1 MSRRRE
7 LFLVISMI
15 LISFIPF
22 SVFLYLGRME
32 RACIILPLSALV
44 LSFSLISL
52 KRGKTLISLVLYLV
66 DLILVA
72 SVSLSTSITVHGAE
86 GSDTAVFVI
95 YTLVPYFSLIPL
107 YICKKKKGWISLT
120 LGALLSL
127 SLMFVTSSYLNR
139 YSFLYELNGNYSLYS
154 ELGKYSFLFLAVGVL
169 SLLFF
174 KTDRNYLNY
183 GMILLSIVLL
193 APMESC
199 RIGEGLLL
207 SFLSSSRIMILTLV
221 LLVYVISE
229 KKVIR
234 KSERRNIV
242 FKDMVYEEVKPLKK
256 RPRKPK
262 FEVPPNVPVFR
273 VNLTQKYE
281 NDSVNN
287 EQIDG

>member
-7 LFLVISMI
+7 LFLVISM
-15 LISFIPF
+15 LFLSFIPL
-22 SVFLYLGRME
+22 SVSLYLGRME
-32 RACIILPLSALV
+32 RASLFLPLSALIIG
-44 LSFSLISL
+44 FSLIAL

-72 SVSLSTSITVHGAE
+72 SVSLSTSITVHGAK
-86 GSDTAVFVI
+86 GSDTVVFVI

-107 YICKKKKGWISLT
+107 YICRKRKGWISLT

-127 SLMFVTSSYLNR
+127 PLLLVAFSYLNR

-183 GMILLSIVLL
+183 GMLLLSIALL
-193 APMESC
+193 APMESY

-207 SFLSSSRIMILTLV
+207 SFLSSSRIMTLTLV

-242 FKDMVYEEVKPLKK
+242 FKNMVYEEVKPLKK

-273 VNLTQKYE
+273 VNLTQKHE
-281 NDSVNN
+281 NDSLNN

>member
-7 LFLVISMI
+7 LFLVMSM
-15 LISFIPF
+15 LLLSFIPL

-32 RACIILPLSALV
+32 RASIILPLSALV
-44 LSFSLISL
+44 LSLSLIALKRGKSLISL
-52 KRGKTLISLVLYLV
+52 ALYLL
-66 DLILVA
+66 DLLIVA
-72 SVSLSTSITVHGAE
+72 SVSLSTSLTVHGAK
-86 GSDTAVFVI
+86 GSDTVVFVI

-107 YICKKKKGWISLT
+107 YICRKRKGWISLT

-127 SLMFVTSSYLNR
+127 ALLVVTSSYLNR

-154 ELGKYSFLFLAVGVL
+154 KLGKYSFLFLAVGVL

-183 GMILLSIVLL
+183 GMLLLSIALL
-193 APMESC
+193 APMESY

-207 SFLSSSRIMILTLV
+207 SFLSSSRIMTLTLV
-221 LLVYVISE
+221 LLVNVISE

-242 FKDMVYEEVKPLKK
+242 FKNMVYEEVKPLKK

-273 VNLTQKYE
+273 VDLTHKSDY
-281 NDSVNN
+281 DIKNN
-287 EQIDG
+287 EQSDS

>member
-7 LFLVISMI
+7 LFLTASM
-15 LISFIPF
+15 LLLSFIPL
-22 SVFLYLGRME
+22 SVSLYLGRME
-32 RACIILPLSALV
+32 RASIILPLSALV
-44 LSFSLISL
+44 LSISLIVL
-52 KRGKTLISLVLYLV
+52 KKGKTLISLVLYLV

-72 SVSLSTSITVHGAE
+72 SVSLSTSITVHGAK
-86 GSDTAVFVI
+86 GSDTVVFVI

-107 YICKKKKGWISLT
+107 YICRKRKGWISLT
-120 LGALLSL
+120 LGALISL
-127 SLMFVTSSYLNR
+127 SLLFVTSSYLNR

-183 GMILLSIVLL
+183 GMLLLSIVLL
-193 APMESC
+193 APMESY

-207 SFLSSSRIMILTLV
+207 SLLSSSRIISLLLV

-242 FKDMVYEEVKPLKK
+242 FKNMVYEEVKPLKK

-273 VNLTQKYE
+273 VNLTHKTR
-281 NDSVNN
+281 NDGINN
-287 EQIDG
+287 EQNDE

>member
-7 LFLVISMI
+7 LFLTASM
-15 LISFIPF
+15 LLLSFIPF
-22 SVFLYLGRME
+22 SVSLYLGRME
-32 RACIILPLSALV
+32 RASLFLPLSALIIG
-44 LSFSLISL
+44 FSLIAL

-72 SVSLSTSITVHGAE
+72 SVSLSTSIAVYGAKGRDTV
-86 GSDTAVFVI
+86 VFVI
-95 YTLVPYFSLIPL
+95 YTLIPYFSLIPL
-107 YICKKKKGWISLT
+107 YICRKRKGWISLT

-127 SLMFVTSSYLNR
+127 SLLFVTSNYLNR
-139 YSFLYELNGNYSLYS
+139 YSFLYELNGNYTVYS
-154 ELGKYSFLFLAVGVL
+154 ELGKYSFLFLSVGVL

-183 GMILLSIVLL
+183 GMLLLSIVLL
-193 APMESC
+193 APMEIY
-199 RIGEGLLL
+199 RIGEELLL
-207 SFLSSSRIMILTLV
+207 SFLSSSRIMTLSLV

-242 FKDMVYEEVKPLKK
+242 FKNMVYEEVKPLKK

-273 VNLTQKYE
+273 TNLTQKYE
-281 NDSVNN
+281 NDSINN
-287 EQIDG
+287 EQSVD

>member
-7 LFLVISMI
+7 LFLVISM
-15 LISFIPF
+15 LLLSFIPF
-22 SVFLYLGRME
+22 SVSLYLGRME
-32 RACIILPLSALV
+32 RASIILPLSALA
-44 LSFSLISL
+44 LSFSVISL
-52 KRGKTLISLVLYLV
+52 KRGKTLISLVFYLV

-72 SVSLSTSITVHGAE
+72 SVSLSTSITVHGAK
-86 GSDTAVFVI
+86 GSDTVIFVI

-107 YICKKKKGWISLT
+107 YICRKMKGWISLT

-127 SLMFVTSSYLNR
+127 SLLFVTSSYLNR

-154 ELGKYSFLFLAVGVL
+154 ELGKYSFFFLSVGVL

-183 GMILLSIVLL
+183 GMLLLSIVLL
-193 APMESC
+193 APMESY

-242 FKDMVYEEVKPLKK
+242 FKNMVYEEVKPLKK

-273 VNLTQKYE
+273 ANLTHKSD
-281 NDSVNN
+281 NDIINN

>member
-7 LFLVISMI
+7 LFLVISI
-15 LISFIPF
+15 LLLSFMPF
-22 SVFLYLGRME
+22 SFSLYLGRME
-32 RACIILPLSALV
+32 RTSIILPLSALV

-52 KRGKTLISLVLYLV
+52 KRGKALISLVLYLV

-72 SVSLSTSITVHGAE
+72 SVSLSTSITVHGAK
-86 GSDTAVFVI
+86 GSDTVVFVI

-107 YICKKKKGWISLT
+107 YICRKRKGWISLT

-127 SLMFVTSSYLNR
+127 PLLLVVINYLNR
-139 YSFLYELNGNYSLYS
+139 YSFLYELNGNYSVYS
-154 ELGKYSFLFLAVGVL
+154 ELGKYSFLFLTVGVL

-183 GMILLSIVLL
+183 GMLLLSIALL
-193 APMESC
+193 APMESY

-207 SFLSSSRIMILTLV
+207 SFLSSSRIMTLTLV

-273 VNLTQKYE
+273 VDLTHKSDY
-281 NDSVNN
+281 DIINN
-287 EQIDG
+287 EQTDG

>member
-7 LFLVISMI
+7 LFLVISM
-15 LISFIPF
+15 LLLSFIPL
-22 SVFLYLGRME
+22 SVSLYLGRME

-44 LSFSLISL
+44 LSFSLIAL
-52 KRGKTLISLVLYLV
+52 KRGNSLISLVFYLV

-72 SVSLSTSITVHGAE
+72 SVSLSTSLTVHGAK
-86 GSDTAVFVI
+86 GSDTVVFVI

-107 YICKKKKGWISLT
+107 YICRKRKGWISLT
-120 LGALLSL
+120 LGALISL
-127 SLMFVTSSYLNR
+127 SLLFVTSSYLNR

-183 GMILLSIVLL
+183 GMLLLSIVLL
-193 APMESC
+193 SPMESC
-199 RIGEGLLL
+199 RIGEGLPL
-207 SFLSSSRIMILTLV
+207 SVLSSSRVMTLSLV

-242 FKDMVYEEVKPLKK
+242 FRDMVYEEVKPLKK

-273 VNLTQKYE
+273 ANLTQKYE
-281 NDSVNN
+281 DDSINN
-287 EQIDG
+287 EQSVD

>member
-7 LFLVISMI
+7 LFLVISM
-15 LISFIPF
+15 LLLSFIPF
-22 SVFLYLGRME
+22 SVSLYLGRME
-32 RACIILPLSALV
+32 RASIILPLSALV
-44 LSFSLISL
+44 LSFFLISL

-72 SVSLSTSITVHGAE
+72 SVSLSTSITVHGAK
-86 GSDTAVFVI
+86 GSDTIVFVI

-107 YICKKKKGWISLT
+107 YICRKRKGWISLT

-127 SLMFVTSSYLNR
+127 SLLFVTSSYLDR

-154 ELGKYSFLFLAVGVL
+154 EIGKYSFLFLALGVL

-183 GMILLSIVLL
+183 GMLLLSIVLL

-207 SFLSSSRIMILTLV
+207 SFLSSSRVMTLSLV

-234 KSERRNIV
+234 KNERRNIV

>member
-1 MSRRRE
+1 MQKYFE
-7 LFLVISMI
+7 LCI
-15 LISFIPF
+15 F
-22 SVFLYLGRME
+22 SVL
-32 RACIILPLSALV
+32 INIL
-44 LSFSLISL
+44 FI
-52 KRGKTLISLVLYLV
+52 
-66 DLILVA
+66 
-72 SVSLSTSITVHGAE
+72 
-86 GSDTAVFVI
+86 I
-95 YTLVPYFSLIPL
+95 YTVIFGFVCQINPKDRNIWRHFKFWFS
-107 YICKKKKGWISLT
+107 W
-120 LGALLSL
+120 
-127 SLMFVTSSYLNR
+127 
-139 YSFLYELNGNYSLYS
+139 
-154 ELGKYSFLFLAVGVL
+154 

-183 GMILLSIVLL
+183 GMLLLSIVLL
-193 APMESC
+193 APMESY

-207 SFLSSSRIMILTLV
+207 SFLSSSRIMTLSLV
-221 LLVYVISE
+221 LLIYVISE

-287 EQIDG
+287 E

>member
-7 LFLVISMI
+7 LFLTASM
-15 LISFIPF
+15 LLLSFIPL
-22 SVFLYLGRME
+22 SVSLYLGRME

-44 LSFSLISL
+44 LSFFLIAL

-72 SVSLSTSITVHGAE
+72 SVSLSTSITVHGAK
-86 GSDTAVFVI
+86 GSDTVVFVI
-95 YTLVPYFSLIPL
+95 YTLIPYFSLIPL
-107 YICKKKKGWISLT
+107 YICRKRKGWISLT
-120 LGALLSL
+120 LGALLSRPL
-127 SLMFVTSSYLNR
+127 LLVAFSYLNR

-193 APMESC
+193 ASMESY

-207 SFLSSSRIMILTLV
+207 SFLSSSRIMTLSLV

-281 NDSVNN
+281 NDSLHN
-287 EQIDG
+287 EQSVD

>member
-7 LFLVISMI
+7 LFLVISM
-15 LISFIPF
+15 LLLSFIPL
-22 SVFLYLGRME
+22 SVSLYLGRME
-32 RACIILPLSALV
+32 RASLFLPLSAIV
-44 LSFSLISL
+44 ISFSLISL
-52 KRGKTLISLVLYLV
+52 KRGKSLISLVLYLV

-72 SVSLSTSITVHGAE
+72 SVSLSTSITVHGAK
-86 GSDTAVFVI
+86 GSDTVVFVI

-107 YICKKKKGWISLT
+107 YICKKSKGWISLVI
-120 LGALLSL
+120 GALLSL
-127 SLMFVTSSYLNR
+127 SLLFVTSRYLNR
-139 YSFLYELNGNYSLYS
+139 YSFLYDLNGNYSLYS

-193 APMESC
+193 APMESY

-207 SFLSSSRIMILTLV
+207 SFLSSSRIMALFLV
-221 LLVYVISE
+221 LIIYVISE

-256 RPRKPK
+256 RQRKSK

-273 VNLTQKYE
+273 ANLTQKCE
-281 NDSVNN
+281 NDGINN
-287 EQIDG
+287 KQNDG

>member
-7 LFLVISMI
+7 LFLVISM
-15 LISFIPF
+15 LLLSFIPL
-22 SVFLYLGRME
+22 SVSLYLGRME

-44 LSFSLISL
+44 LSFSLIAL
-52 KRGKTLISLVLYLV
+52 KRGKSLISLALYLL
-66 DLILVA
+66 DLLIVA
-72 SVSLSTSITVHGAE
+72 SVSLSTSITVHGAK
-86 GSDTAVFVI
+86 GSDTVVFVI

-107 YICKKKKGWISLT
+107 YICRKRKGWISLT
-120 LGALLSL
+120 LGALFSL
-127 SLMFVTSSYLNR
+127 PLLLVSFSYLNR

-154 ELGKYSFLFLAVGVL
+154 ELGKYSFLFLSVGVL

-174 KTDRNYLNY
+174 KTDRNYLHY
-183 GMILLSIVLL
+183 GMLLLSIVLL

-199 RIGEGLLL
+199 RIGEGLIL
-207 SFLSSSRIMILTLV
+207 SVLSSPRIMTLSLV
-221 LLVYVISE
+221 LIVYVISE

-281 NDSVNN
+281 NDSINN
-287 EQIDG
+287 KQGDG

>member
-7 LFLVISMI
+7 LFLVISM
-15 LISFIPF
+15 LLLSFIPF
-22 SVFLYLGRME
+22 SVSLYLGRME
-32 RACIILPLSALV
+32 RASLFLPLSALIIG
-44 LSFSLISL
+44 FSLIAL

-72 SVSLSTSITVHGAE
+72 SVSLSTSITVHGAK
-86 GSDTAVFVI
+86 GSDIVVFVI
-95 YTLVPYFSLIPL
+95 YTLVPYFSLKPL
-107 YICKKKKGWISLT
+107 YICRERKGWISLT

-127 SLMFVTSSYLNR
+127 SLLFVTSSYLNR

-154 ELGKYSFLFLAVGVL
+154 ELGKYSFLFLALGVL

-193 APMESC
+193 APMESY

-207 SFLSSSRIMILTLV
+207 SFLSSSRIMTLSLF

-262 FEVPPNVPVFR
+262 FEVPPNVPGFK
-273 VNLTQKYE
+273 VNLTHK
-281 NDSVNN
+281 NDYDIINN
-287 EQIDG
+287 EQTDD

>member
-7 LFLVISMI
+7 LFLVISM
-15 LISFIPF
+15 LFLSFIPL
-22 SVFLYLGRME
+22 SVSLYLGRME
-32 RACIILPLSALV
+32 RASLFLPLSALIIG
-44 LSFSLISL
+44 FSLIAL

-72 SVSLSTSITVHGAE
+72 SVSLSTSLTVHGAK
-86 GSDTAVFVI
+86 GSDTVVFVI

-107 YICKKKKGWISLT
+107 YICRKRKGWISLT

-127 SLMFVTSSYLNR
+127 SLLFVTSKYLNR

-154 ELGKYSFLFLAVGVL
+154 ELGKYSFFFLSVGVL

-183 GMILLSIVLL
+183 GMLLLSIVLL
-193 APMESC
+193 SLMESY

-207 SFLSSSRIMILTLV
+207 SFLSSSRIMTLTLV

-242 FKDMVYEEVKPLKK
+242 FRDMVYEEVKPLKK

-273 VNLTQKYE
+273 AKLTQKYE
-281 NDSVNN
+281 DDSINN
-287 EQIDG
+287 EQNVD

>member
-7 LFLVISMI
+7 LFLVISM
-15 LISFIPF
+15 LLLSFIPF
-22 SVFLYLGRME
+22 SVSLYLGRME
-32 RACIILPLSALV
+32 RACIILPLSALA
-44 LSFSLISL
+44 LSFSLIAL
-52 KRGKTLISLVLYLV
+52 KKGKTLISLVLYLV

-72 SVSLSTSITVHGAE
+72 SVSLSTSITVHGAK
-86 GSDTAVFVI
+86 GSDTVVFVI

-107 YICKKKKGWISLT
+107 YICRKRKGWISLT
-120 LGALLSL
+120 LGALISL
-127 SLMFVTSSYLNR
+127 SLLFVTSSYLNR
-139 YSFLYELNGNYSLYS
+139 YSFLYELNGNYSVYS
-154 ELGKYSFLFLAVGVL
+154 ELGKYSFLFLTVGVL

-174 KTDRNYLNY
+174 KTDRNYLHY
-183 GMILLSIVLL
+183 GMLLLSIVLL

-199 RIGEGLLL
+199 RIGEGLIL
-207 SFLSSSRIMILTLV
+207 SVLSSPRIMTLSLV
-221 LLVYVISE
+221 LIVYVISE

-281 NDSVNN
+281 NDSINN
-287 EQIDG
+287 KQGDG

>member
-7 LFLVISMI
+7 LFLVISM
-15 LISFIPF
+15 LVLSFIPF
-22 SVFLYLGRME
+22 SVSLYLGRME
-32 RACIILPLSALV
+32 RVSIILPLSALV
-44 LSFSLISL
+44 LSFSLIAL
-52 KRGKTLISLVLYLV
+52 KRGKALISLVLYLV

-72 SVSLSTSITVHGAE
+72 SASLSTSISVHGAK
-86 GSDTAVFVI
+86 GSDTIVFVI

-107 YICKKKKGWISLT
+107 YICRKRKGWISLT
-120 LGALLSL
+120 LGALISL
-127 SLMFVTSSYLNR
+127 SLLFVTSSYLNR

-183 GMILLSIVLL
+183 VMLLLSIVLL
-193 APMESC
+193 ALMESY

-273 VNLTQKYE
+273 VNSTQKHE
-281 NDSVNN
+281 DDSVNN

>member
-7 LFLVISMI
+7 LFLVISM
-15 LISFIPF
+15 LLLSFIPL
-22 SVFLYLGRME
+22 SVSLYLGRME
-32 RACIILPLSALV
+32 RTCIILPLSALV
-44 LSFSLISL
+44 LSFSLIAL

-72 SVSLSTSITVHGAE
+72 SVSLSTSITVHGAK
-86 GSDTAVFVI
+86 GSDTVVFVI

-107 YICKKKKGWISLT
+107 YICSKRKEWISLVI
-120 LGALLSL
+120 GALLSL
-127 SLMFVTSSYLNR
+127 PLLFVTSSYLNR

-183 GMILLSIVLL
+183 GMLLLSIVLL
-193 APMESC
+193 APMEGY

-207 SFLSSSRIMILTLV
+207 SFLSSSRIMTLSLV

-234 KSERRNIV
+234 ESERRNIV
-242 FKDMVYEEVKPLKK
+242 FKNMIYEEVKPLKK

-273 VNLTQKYE
+273 ANLTHKTK
-281 NDSVNN
+281 NDSINN
-287 EQIDG
+287 EQDVD

>member
-7 LFLVISMI
+7 LFLVISM
-15 LISFIPF
+15 LLLSFIPF
-22 SVFLYLGRME
+22 SVSLYLGRME

-44 LSFSLISL
+44 LSISLIALKKGKALISL
-52 KRGKTLISLVLYLV
+52 ALYLL
-66 DLILVA
+66 DLLIVA
-72 SVSLSTSITVHGAE
+72 SVSLSTSLTVHGAK
-86 GSDTAVFVI
+86 GSDTVVFVI
-95 YTLVPYFSLIPL
+95 YTLVPYLSLIPL
-107 YICKKKKGWISLT
+107 YICRKRKGWISLT
-120 LGALLSL
+120 LGALLTL
-127 SLMFVTSSYLNR
+127 PLLLVVFRYLNR

-154 ELGKYSFLFLAVGVL
+154 ELGKYSFLFLTVGVL

-183 GMILLSIVLL
+183 GMLLLSIVLL
-193 APMESC
+193 APMESY

-207 SFLSSSRIMILTLV
+207 SFLSSSRIMTLTLV

-242 FKDMVYEEVKPLKK
+242 FKNMVYEEVKPLKK

-273 VNLTQKYE
+273 ANSTQRYE
-281 NDSVNN
+281 DDSINN
-287 EQIDG
+287 EQNDG

>member
-7 LFLVISMI
+7 LFLVISM
-15 LISFIPF
+15 LLLSFIPF
-22 SVFLYLGRME
+22 SVSLYLGRME

-44 LSFSLISL
+44 LSFSLIAL
-52 KRGKTLISLVLYLV
+52 KRGKTLISIVLYLV
-66 DLILVA
+66 DMLIVA
-72 SVSLSTSITVHGAE
+72 SVSLSTSLTVHGAE
-86 GSDTAVFVI
+86 GSDTVVFVI

-107 YICKKKKGWISLT
+107 YICRKRKGWISLT
-120 LGALLSL
+120 LGALISL
-127 SLMFVTSSYLNR
+127 SLLLVTSSYLNR

-174 KTDRNYLNY
+174 QTDRNYLNY
-183 GMILLSIVLL
+183 GMLLLSIVLL

-207 SFLSSSRIMILTLV
+207 SFLSSSRIMILSLV

-234 KSERRNIV
+234 KSERRNIL

-256 RPRKPK
+256 RQRKPK

-273 VNLTQKYE
+273 ANLTQKYE
-281 NDSVNN
+281 SDSINN
-287 EQIDG
+287 GQSDG

>member
-7 LFLVISMI
+7 LFLVISM
-15 LISFIPF
+15 LLLSFIPL
-22 SVFLYLGRME
+22 SVSLYLGRME
-32 RACIILPLSALV
+32 RASLFLPLSAIV
-44 LSFSLISL
+44 ISFSLISL

-72 SVSLSTSITVHGAE
+72 SVSLSTSITVHGAK
-86 GSDTAVFVI
+86 GSDTVVFVI

-107 YICKKKKGWISLT
+107 YICRKRKGWISLT
-120 LGALLSL
+120 LGALISL
-127 SLMFVTSSYLNR
+127 SLLFVTSSYLNR

-174 KTDRNYLNY
+174 KTDRNYLHY
-183 GMILLSIVLL
+183 GMLLLSIVLL

-199 RIGEGLLL
+199 RIGEGLIL
-207 SFLSSSRIMILTLV
+207 SVLSSPRIMTLSLV
-221 LLVYVISE
+221 LIVYVISE

-273 VNLTQKYE
+273 VNLTQKHE

-287 EQIDG
+287 KQGDG

>member
-1 MSRRRE
+1 M
-7 LFLVISMI
+7 LL
-15 LISFIPF
+15 LSFIPF
-22 SVFLYLGRME
+22 SVSLYLGRME
-32 RACIILPLSALV
+32 RACIILPLSALA
-44 LSFSLISL
+44 LSFSLIAL
-52 KRGKTLISLVLYLV
+52 KKGKTLISLVLYLV

-72 SVSLSTSITVHGAE
+72 SVSLSTSITVHGAK
-86 GSDTAVFVI
+86 GSDTVVFVI

-107 YICKKKKGWISLT
+107 YICRKRKGWISLT
-120 LGALLSL
+120 LGALISL
-127 SLMFVTSSYLNR
+127 SLLFVTSSYLNR
-139 YSFLYELNGNYSLYS
+139 YSFLYELNGNYSVYS
-154 ELGKYSFLFLAVGVL
+154 ELGKYSFLFLTVGVL

-174 KTDRNYLNY
+174 KTDRNYLHY
-183 GMILLSIVLL
+183 GMLLLSIVLL

-199 RIGEGLLL
+199 RIGEGLIL
-207 SFLSSSRIMILTLV
+207 SVLSSPRIMTLSLV
-221 LLVYVISE
+221 LIVYVISE

-281 NDSVNN
+281 NDSINN
-287 EQIDG
+287 KQGDG

>member
-7 LFLVISMI
+7 LFLTASM
-15 LISFIPF
+15 LLLSFIPL
-22 SVFLYLGRME
+22 SVSLYLGRME
-32 RACIILPLSALV
+32 RASLFLPLSALIIG
-44 LSFSLISL
+44 FSLIAL

-72 SVSLSTSITVHGAE
+72 SVSLSTSLTVHGAK
-86 GSDTAVFVI
+86 GSDTVVFVI
-95 YTLVPYFSLIPL
+95 YTLVPYLSLIPL
-107 YICKKKKGWISLT
+107 YICRKRKGWISLT

-127 SLMFVTSSYLNR
+127 SLLFVTSRYLNR
-139 YSFLYELNGNYSLYS
+139 YSFLYELNGNYTVYS
-154 ELGKYSFLFLAVGVL
+154 ELGKYSFLFLTVGVL

-183 GMILLSIVLL
+183 GMLLLSIVLL
-193 APMESC
+193 APMESY

-207 SFLSSSRIMILTLV
+207 SFLSSSRIMTLSLV

-273 VNLTQKYE
+273 VNLTHKSDY
-281 NDSVNN
+281 DIINN
-287 EQIDG
+287 EQTDG

>member
-1 MSRRRE
+1 M
-7 LFLVISMI
+7 LL
-15 LISFIPF
+15 LSFIPL
-22 SVFLYLGRME
+22 SVSLYLGRME

-44 LSFSLISL
+44 LSLSLIALKRGKSLISL
-52 KRGKTLISLVLYLV
+52 ALYLL
-66 DLILVA
+66 DLLIVA
-72 SVSLSTSITVHGAE
+72 SVSLSTSITVHGAK
-86 GSDTAVFVI
+86 GSDTVVFVI

-107 YICKKKKGWISLT
+107 YICKKRKGWISLT

-127 SLMFVTSSYLNR
+127 SLLFVTSSYLNR

-183 GMILLSIVLL
+183 GMLLLSIVLL

-207 SFLSSSRIMILTLV
+207 SFLSSSRVMTLSLV

-281 NDSVNN
+281 NDSINN
-287 EQIDG
+287 KQGDG

>member
-7 LFLVISMI
+7 LFIVISM
-15 LISFIPF
+15 LLLSFIPL
-22 SVFLYLGRME
+22 SVSLYLGRME

-44 LSFSLISL
+44 FSFSLIAL

-72 SVSLSTSITVHGAE
+72 SVSLSTSIAVHGAK
-86 GSDTAVFVI
+86 GSDTVVFVI

-107 YICKKKKGWISLT
+107 YICRKRKGWISLT
-120 LGALLSL
+120 LGALISL
-127 SLMFVTSSYLNR
+127 SLLFVTSSYLNR

-154 ELGKYSFLFLAVGVL
+154 ELGKCSFLFLAVGVL

-183 GMILLSIVLL
+183 VMLLLSIVLL
-193 APMESC
+193 APMEGY

-207 SFLSSSRIMILTLV
+207 SFLSSSRVMTLSLV

-273 VNLTQKYE
+273 AKLTQKYE
-281 NDSVNN
+281 DDSINN
-287 EQIDG
+287 EQNDR

>member
-7 LFLVISMI
+7 LFLVISM
-15 LISFIPF
+15 LLLSFIPF
-22 SVFLYLGRME
+22 SVSLYLGRME
-32 RACIILPLSALV
+32 RASIILPLSALA
-44 LSFSLISL
+44 LSFSVISL
-52 KRGKTLISLVLYLV
+52 KRGKTLISLVFYLV

-72 SVSLSTSITVHGAE
+72 SVSLSTSITVHGAK
-86 GSDTAVFVI
+86 GSDTVIFVI

-107 YICKKKKGWISLT
+107 YICRKMKGWISLT

-127 SLMFVTSSYLNR
+127 SLLFVTSSYLNR

-154 ELGKYSFLFLAVGVL
+154 ELGKYSFFFLSVGVL

-183 GMILLSIVLL
+183 GMLLLSIVLL
-193 APMESC
+193 APMESY

-242 FKDMVYEEVKPLKK
+242 FKNMVYEEVKPLKK

-273 VNLTQKYE
+273 ANSTHKTR
-281 NDSVNN
+281 NDSISN
-287 EQIDG
+287 EQNVD

>member
-7 LFLVISMI
+7 LFLVISM
-15 LISFIPF
+15 LLLSFIPL
-22 SVFLYLGRME
+22 SVSLYMGRME
-32 RACIILPLSALV
+32 RAPLFLPLSALI
-44 LSFSLISL
+44 LSFSLIAL
-52 KRGKTLISLVLYLV
+52 KRGRTLISLVLYLM

-72 SVSLSTSITVHGAE
+72 SVSLSTSLTVHGAK
-86 GSDTAVFVI
+86 GSDTVVFVI

-107 YICKKKKGWISLT
+107 YICRERKGWISLT

-127 SLMFVTSSYLNR
+127 SLLFVTSSYLNR

-183 GMILLSIVLL
+183 GMLLLSIVLL
-193 APMESC
+193 APMEGY

-207 SFLSSSRIMILTLV
+207 SFLSSSRIMILSLV

-256 RPRKPK
+256 RTRKPK
-262 FEVPPNVPVFR
+262 FEVPPNVPIFR
-273 VNLTQKYE
+273 VNLTHKTK
-281 NDSVNN
+281 NDSINN
-287 EQIDG
+287 EQNVD

>member
-1 MSRRRE
+1 MSRRRV
-7 LFLVISMI
+7 LFLVISM
-15 LISFIPF
+15 LFLSFIPL
-22 SVFLYLGRME
+22 SVSLYLGRME
-32 RACIILPLSALV
+32 RACIILPLSALA
-44 LSFSLISL
+44 LSFSLIAL
-52 KRGKTLISLVLYLV
+52 KKGKTLISLVLYLV

-72 SVSLSTSITVHGAE
+72 SVSLSTSLTVHGAK
-86 GSDTAVFVI
+86 GSDTVVFVI
-95 YTLVPYFSLIPL
+95 YTLFPYFSLIPL
-107 YICKKKKGWISLT
+107 YICRKRKGWISLT

-127 SLMFVTSSYLNR
+127 PLLLVAFSYLNR

-154 ELGKYSFLFLAVGVL
+154 ELGKYSFLFLTVGVL

-273 VNLTQKYE
+273 VKLTQKHE
-281 NDSVNN
+281 NDSLNN

>member
-1 MSRRRE
+1 M
-7 LFLVISMI
+7 
-15 LISFIPF
+15 
-22 SVFLYLGRME
+22 
-32 RACIILPLSALV
+32 
-44 LSFSLISL
+44 
-52 KRGKTLISLVLYLV
+52 

-72 SVSLSTSITVHGAE
+72 SVSLSTSRTVHGAK
-86 GSDTAVFVI
+86 GSDTVVFVI
-95 YTLVPYFSLIPL
+95 YTLVPYFSLIPI
-107 YICKKKKGWISLT
+107 YICRKRKGWISLT

-127 SLMFVTSSYLNR
+127 FLLFVTSSYLNR

-154 ELGKYSFLFLAVGVL
+154 ELGKYSFLFLTLGVL

-193 APMESC
+193 APMESY
-199 RIGEGLLL
+199 RIEEGLLL
-207 SFLSSSRIMILTLV
+207 SFLSSSRIMILSLV
-221 LLVYVISE
+221 LMVYVISE

-242 FKDMVYEEVKPLKK
+242 FKNMVYEEVKPLKK

-273 VNLTQKYE
+273 TNLTQKYE
-281 NDSVNN
+281 NDSINN
-287 EQIDG
+287 EQSVD

>member
-7 LFLVISMI
+7 LFLTASM
-15 LISFIPF
+15 LLLSFIPF
-22 SVFLYLGRME
+22 SVSLYLGRME
-32 RACIILPLSALV
+32 RASLFLPLSALIIG
-44 LSFSLISL
+44 FSLIAL

-72 SVSLSTSITVHGAE
+72 SVSLSTSLTVHGAK
-86 GSDTAVFVI
+86 GSDTVVFVI
-95 YTLVPYFSLIPL
+95 YTLIPCFSLIPL
-107 YICKKKKGWISLT
+107 YISKKRKGWISLT

-127 SLMFVTSSYLNR
+127 SLLFVTSSYLNR

-154 ELGKYSFLFLAVGVL
+154 ELGKYSFLFLSVGVL
-169 SLLFF
+169 SLLFY

-183 GMILLSIVLL
+183 GMLLLSIVLL
-193 APMESC
+193 APMESY

-207 SFLSSSRIMILTLV
+207 SFLSSSRIMTLSLV

-242 FKDMVYEEVKPLKK
+242 FKNIVYEEVKPLKK
-256 RPRKPK
+256 RQRKPK

-273 VNLTQKYE
+273 VNLTHKTK
-281 NDSVNN
+281 NDSINN
-287 EQIDG
+287 KQTDG

>member
-7 LFLVISMI
+7 LFLIASM
-15 LISFIPF
+15 LLLSFIPL
-22 SVFLYLGRME
+22 SVSLYLGRME
-32 RACIILPLSALV
+32 RASIILPLSALA
-44 LSFSLISL
+44 LSFSVISL

-72 SVSLSTSITVHGAE
+72 SVSLSTSITVHGAK
-86 GSDTAVFVI
+86 GSDTVVFVT

-107 YICKKKKGWISLT
+107 YICRKRKGWSSLT
-120 LGALLSL
+120 LGALFSL
-127 SLMFVTSSYLNR
+127 SLLFVTSSYFNR
-139 YSFLYELNGNYSLYS
+139 YSFLYELNGKYSLYS

-169 SLLFF
+169 SVLFF

-183 GMILLSIVLL
+183 GMILLSIVLI

-207 SFLSSSRIMILTLV
+207 SFLSSSRVMTLSLV

-281 NDSVNN
+281 NDSINN
-287 EQIDG
+287 KQGDG